1 MSNVGAE
8 TESVTHGHAQR
19 FVLPLKGTE
28 LLPKTNILVDVLS
41 GDTLSQSFVIETDAT
56 SINGAFTFYM
66 MSSDHHVVPFNIQ
79 QLTATK
85 YLVSA
90 SYTTENDDKWRILD
104 IMRLNLT
111 GGTYVEFSNPYAAI
125 DLSGGGSAN
134 QPVS

>member
-41 GDTLSQSFVIETDAT
+41 GDTLSQSFVRAADAPRRDGACT
-56 SINGAFTFYM
+56 VYMRNGGQLLGPC
-66 MSSDHHVVPFNIQ
+66 SVQ

-111 GGTYVEFSNPYAAI
+111 GGTYVEFSNPYSGI

-134 QPVS
+134 QPVG